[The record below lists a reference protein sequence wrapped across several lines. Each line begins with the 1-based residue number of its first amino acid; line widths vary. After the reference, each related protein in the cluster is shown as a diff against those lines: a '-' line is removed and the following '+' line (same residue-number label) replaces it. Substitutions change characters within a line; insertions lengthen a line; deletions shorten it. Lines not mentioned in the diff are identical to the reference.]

1 MMLLRWLRRRAEP
14 VSWASACRRAARGAA
29 YLDRVDPGWYRYV
42 DPDRLELADGA
53 RCVLGQRYGA
63 FFPGLTRAGLLNLS
77 SAPLGSL
84 SPVDYGFL
92 CVQGVD
98 EATQA
103 RDYALLNRAWRR
115 EIRRRRRRD
124 ASAAAQDLP
133 EFAGA
138 AHEREPDAAAHQ

>member
-1 MMLLRWLRRRAEP
+1 MLRWLRRSNEG
-14 VSWASACRRAARGAA
+14 VSWERACRRAARGAA
-29 YLDRVDPGWYRYV
+29 YLDVVDPGWYRQV
-42 DPDRLELADGA
+42 DLDQLELADGHL
-53 RCVLGQRYGA
+53 CVLGQRYGA
-63 FFPGLTRAGLLNLS
+63 FFLGLTRVGLLNFS

-98 EATQA
+98 EAVQM

-115 EIRRRRRRD
+115 EIQQRLERD
-124 ASAAAQDLP
+124 TSAAENLA

-138 AHEREPDAAAHQ
+138 AHKRQADSSAHE